1 MGNGSLLNYMCF
13 QEGTFFSFNFLTLI
27 DTHWQVQIVARRNFK
42 VDEERHNSWTFNEK
56 NNYIWQK
63 IDLAIL
69 KLNTIFF
76 LELSMELSEC
86 LNAEFCRQ
94 NWYHIS
100 LTWNFYHS
108 HACIGIL
115 SIYIKMEEILL
126 N

>member
-27 DTHWQVQIVARRNFK
+27 DKFKLWQLRRNFK

-69 KLNTIFF
+69 
-76 LELSMELSEC
+76 
-86 LNAEFCRQ
+86 
-94 NWYHIS
+94 
-100 LTWNFYHS
+100 
-108 HACIGIL
+108 
-115 SIYIKMEEILL
+115 
-126 N
+126 

>member
-69 KLNTIFF
+69 
-76 LELSMELSEC
+76 
-86 LNAEFCRQ
+86 
-94 NWYHIS
+94 
-100 LTWNFYHS
+100 
-108 HACIGIL
+108 
-115 SIYIKMEEILL
+115 
-126 N
+126 